1 MTKGDSAVAPTIEK
15 SIKLRLILLLAAVAA
30 CAFAASSF
38 VTWPLAVGVLLLAAT
53 GLVLSPAWS
62 LGLGLTVALVAALLW
77 SQGLFP
83 GAAGPLDAPT
93 VLWLLVAGLLP
104 RLVCEV
110 MGQART
116 AQQLVLEQGRLLGQ
130 QADLHAITGLPG
142 PGLAQMFMTVL
153 QAEYQRSGGQGAAL
167 AVWVKDLPVAR
178 QLYEPQEV
186 ALTLQ
191 RARDA
196 VRSELRASDWLFQ
209 LRDDLFLVFA
219 NVGHEPDG
227 HLIMA
232 RRVAGRVGRVNRIS
246 MQTQVMLVPPGM
258 AFPVMLRQ
266 LLEETPPVTPAEP
279 SPASLTPAP

>member
-1 MTKGDSAVAPTIEK
+1 MTRGDFAVVPTIDK
-15 SIKLRLILLLAAVAA
+15 GIKLRLTLLLVVLAA
-30 CAFAASSF
+30 CAFMAGSF
-38 VTWPLAVGVLLLAAT
+38 LVWPLGVGLLLASA

-62 LGLGLTVALVAALLW
+62 LMSGLALAATGVGLWA
-77 SQGLFP
+77 QGLLP
-83 GAAGPLDAPT
+83 GVHGPLNAPE
-93 VLWLLVAGLLP
+93 VLWLLAMGLLP
-104 RLVCEV
+104 RLVSEV
-110 MGQART
+110 MGQARI
-116 AQQLVLEQGRLLGQ
+116 AQQLVVEQGRLLGQ
-130 QADLHAITGLPG
+130 QADLHAVTGLPG

-167 AVWVKDLPVAR
+167 AVWVKDLQVAR

-227 HLIMA
+227 HHIMA
-232 RRVAGRVGRVNRIS
+232 RRVAARVGRVNRVT

-258 AFPVMLRQ
+258 AFPVMLQQ
-266 LLEETPPVTPAEP
+266 LLEDTPPVLGSVASE
-279 SPASLTPAP
+279 PASLTTAP